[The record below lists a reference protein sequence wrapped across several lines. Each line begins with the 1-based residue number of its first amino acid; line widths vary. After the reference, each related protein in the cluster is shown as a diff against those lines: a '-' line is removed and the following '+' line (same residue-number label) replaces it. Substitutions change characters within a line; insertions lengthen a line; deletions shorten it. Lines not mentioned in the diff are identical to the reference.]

1 MKQLQLLLALLPTNL
16 LANSDYFRLE
26 DPTDHLRI
34 TDQEICDGSDCYPRY
49 FQATKE
55 WQVIKPGQYVP
66 KGLHIRIDYNTQ
78 LKEAKLLD
86 NSSRAP
92 EDKAVIVT
100 HENPDYMEPNLNH
113 IDSKVVINNQP
124 ETIYK
129 RPLNRNEQ
137 NTLHEILSEMQ
148 TADSET
154 IVRRLQMLTE
164 RAYDIDVGYSFTS
177 GEQGRAL
184 VKFLNHDDI
193 EVKEQCAL
201 LLGACV
207 GNNPGVITNLIDLGM
222 IDTAYE
228 LIGDKEG
235 SDSLDKHCIHILAA
249 MARGNDDAFSKFM
262 DLQPLPKLLELKDA
276 RTLGK
281 LYTMFEDLMPKFTAD
296 QTLLITSTARFE
308 GLGESK

>member
-1 MKQLQLLLALLPTNL
+1 MKQLQLLLALLPTTS
-16 LANSDYFRLE
+16 LAS
-26 DPTDHLRI
+26 TDHLRI
-34 TDQEICDGSDCYPRY
+34 TEQEICDGSYCYPRY
-49 FQATKE
+49 FQATNE

-86 NSSRAP
+86 NSSGAP
-92 EDKAVIVT
+92 EDKAVMVK
-100 HENPDYMEPNLNH
+100 HENPYYIEPTSNEL
-113 IDSKVVINNQP
+113 DRKVVINNQP
-124 ETIYK
+124 ENTIYK

-137 NTLHEILSEMQ
+137 NTLDEILSEMQ

-177 GEQGRAL
+177 GEQGREL

-207 GNNPGVITNLIDLGM
+207 GNNPGVITNLIQLGM
-222 IDTAYE
+222 IDTAYD

-249 MARGNDDAFSKFM
+249 MARGNDVAFSKFM
-262 DLQPLPKLLELKDA
+262 DLHPLPKLLELKDV